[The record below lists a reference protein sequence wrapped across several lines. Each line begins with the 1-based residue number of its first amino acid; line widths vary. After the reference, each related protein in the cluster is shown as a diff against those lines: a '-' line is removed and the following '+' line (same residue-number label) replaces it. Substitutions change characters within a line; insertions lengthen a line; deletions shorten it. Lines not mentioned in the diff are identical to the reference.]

1 MPVNLASMNVAEIL
15 ALNKWQLH
23 RKKSS
28 NITAFVHEDFS
39 GIGIVQSFTAEKE
52 SQEEFSRLVDEH
64 RISFRNAVMIA
75 DGFSPTIEIS
85 WGIGTF
91 LLYYIG
97 ISRLG
102 AGHVGVGTFVDF
114 ERIFPWSWDRAE
126 TWRVITTSW

>member
-1 MPVNLASMNVAEIL
+1 MANADKDRISQVAI
-15 ALNKWQLH
+15 AN
-23 RKKSS
+23 
-28 NITAFVHEDFS
+28 
-39 GIGIVQSFTAEKE
+39 AEKE

-85 WGIGTF
+85 WGIGSF

-102 AGHVGVGTFVDF
+102 AGHVGVGTFVAF
-114 ERIFPWSWDRAE
+114 STYLSMFWGPGRNLASYYNKLVTNLSAAERIFEVLDMQTNIKEKDNA
-126 TWRVITTSW
+126 